1 MTDVITCQEPPAV
14 PVEESG
20 AVVEK
25 APEANQ
31 NDSVVLDLWG
41 GEDRWGS
48 SPKEEPIVPD
58 NLKTEFEALTIER
71 ERLRKENIRLAE
83 LLESIKLEEEL
94 AALKEE
100 VSALGGQNQ
109 QLLDEI
115 RRRRESLTKS

>member
-1 MTDVITCQEPPAV
+1 MTDSVTYQEPPAL
-14 PVEESG
+14 PGEESG

-25 APEANQ
+25 APDANP

-41 GEDRWGS
+41 GEDRWDS
-48 SPKEEPIVPD
+48 SPKEEPVVSD
-58 NLKTEFEALTIER
+58 KLKIEFETLTLER
-71 ERLRKENIRLAE
+71 ERLRKENRRLAE

-100 VSALGGQNQ
+100 VSALGGHNQ

-115 RRRRESLTKS
+115 QRRRQSLAKS